1 MTLHMRYLPRSRT
14 LLSVLRIG
22 LQAWNLSSQRHMGL
36 IAAGVAFFAILSV
49 FPAMAALVA
58 VWGMFADP
66 EVVARNL
73 LDIADFLPPDAFRLL
88 DDQVNG
94 LVTAGAGRLGWATA
108 ISLGAALW
116 SARAGMS
123 AMVQGLNAVFDQDMR
138 GGIWHQVVSLLLTVM
153 MVLTAVVALAV
164 GVVLPLLLQW
174 LPPNPLV
181 AVLEWV
187 TGLPTAALA
196 VVAGIALVCRYGPNV
211 APSRRQP
218 LLTPGLL
225 VAVVLWLAVAKG
237 FSIYLVNF
245 GNYNKVYGSI
255 GAVIALL
262 MWLYLSA
269 WTVLMGAAVN
279 AVIADRADRRPPQGG
294 GRSDQ

>member
-14 LLSVLRIG
+14 LLSVIRIG
-22 LQAWNLSSQRHMGL
+22 LKAWNLSSQRHMGL

-58 VWGMFADP
+58 VWGMFANP

-73 LDIADFLPPDAFRLL
+73 LEIADFLPPDAFRLL

-94 LVTAGAGRLGWATA
+94 LVTAGVGRLGWATA
-108 ISLGAALW
+108 ISVGAALW

-196 VVAGIALVCRYGPNV
+196 VVAGIALVYRYGPNV
-211 APSRRQP
+211 EPARRQP

-279 AVIADRADRRPPQGG
+279 AAIADHADRRPPQGG